1 MADSY
6 KCCEGVTCQRFLNH
20 NPLRRAGLTA
30 PGNHYIMNIK
40 KGKQTRAQ
48 RVVIYGVEGIGKSTL
63 AASAPAPLF
72 LDTENGT
79 GQLDVDRVEIQTLGD
94 IGSAISELNQQLS
107 AGSCEY
113 KTLVLDTADNLWRLC
128 ADSICTENNWT
139 DIEKPGYGK
148 GYSMASDRFRIVL
161 SHFDALMKLGM
172 HVVIVSHAKI
182 DKISPPDNAE
192 YSKYAIKVSAPNKQ
206 AESSRELL
214 KEWCDSLLFCHYDTT
229 VDSSKGKAVGQHK
242 RVVST
247 TCSPAWEAKNRYNLP
262 ETMDMSPE
270 TMRAIFAAAGCGN
283 VTPNVTAE
291 PSNVTA
297 QSPQSVPEPV
307 QQLSTPAEPETSAD
321 DILVRYFI
329 GIGKLQQGQTLE
341 ALPENLK
348 AALKAR
354 PEAALAKAR
363 AWNAEH

>member
-1 MADSY
+1 
-6 KCCEGVTCQRFLNH
+6 
-20 NPLRRAGLTA
+20 
-30 PGNHYIMNIK
+30 MNIK

-48 RVVIYGVEGIGKSTL
+48 RIVIYGVEGIGKSTL
-63 AASAPAPLF
+63 ASAAPAPLF

-79 GQLDVDRVEIQTLGD
+79 GQLNVDRVEVQTLAD
-94 IGSAISELNQQLS
+94 IGSVITELQQQLC
-107 AGSCEY
+107 AGMCEY

-128 ADSICTENNWT
+128 ADSICAENNWT

-262 ETMDMSPE
+262 ESMDMSPE
-270 TMRAIFAAAGCGN
+270 TMQAIFTAAGWN
-283 VTPNVTAE
+283 APAE
-291 PSNVTA
+291 AP
-297 QSPQSVPEPV
+297 QSTQSVPEQV
-307 QQLSTPAEPETSAD
+307 QQVRTPAEPEPSVD
-321 DILVRYFI
+321 DILVRYFV

-363 AWNAEH
+363 AWVAANA